1 MQSVVLT
8 LLQAGFLLLLY
19 LFLARAVRAVWRDVV
34 RGRPPPV
41 PAQAPAPAAQPSR
54 ARDDAGAPSPAP
66 ASAAPVRRARRG
78 APAELVVH
86 TGGRPRVVRLEGGEV
101 VFGRA
106 ADATVSLSDQYAS
119 ERHARVY
126 QHDGQWLV
134 ADLGSTNGTFLNRAR
149 VTAPTPISPGD
160 QLGIGETLV
169 QVRR

>member
-1 MQSVVLT
+1 VQSIALT

-19 LFLARAVRAVWRDVV
+19 LFVARAVRMVWRDVV

-41 PAQAPAPAAQPSR
+41 PTQAPVTAGRASQPPAAPPPAAVHAAPAHPQP
-54 ARDDAGAPSPAP
+54 
-66 ASAAPVRRARRG
+66 RRG

-86 TGGRPRVVRLEGGEV
+86 AEGKPRVVALEGGDV

-106 ADATVSLSDQYAS
+106 TDATVPLSDQYAS

-126 QHDGQWLV
+126 QRDGEWLV
-134 ADLGSTNGTFLNRAR
+134 ADLGSTNGTFLNQER
-149 VTAPTPISPGD
+149 VTTPTPISAGD
-160 QLGIGETLV
+160 QLGIGETVV